1 MNLLVINTRHAQAFS
16 IIKALRPHARNI
28 VVTIYGRN
36 RLIARLSHA
45 ANSRMVDKW
54 HYVPSPLDD
63 WHKGHL
69 SPENTP
75 REEAYIRALLD
86 VCETEQI
93 DTLFP
98 SYDPH
103 VYVCAKNKTR
113 FESKG
118 VLVVAPDYESVV
130 TPLDKYRM
138 VLAAPR
144 GGVSPSQDLSCH

>member
-1 MNLLVINTRHAQAFS
+1 
-16 IIKALRPHARNI
+16 
-28 VVTIYGRN
+28 
-36 RLIARLSHA
+36 
-45 ANSRMVDKW
+45 MVDKR

-63 WHKGHL
+63 WQKGHL

-113 FESKG
+113 FEDRG

-138 VLAAPR
+138 VLAAHEAGFPHPKTYLATEDADLVEIADDLGFPIMVRPR
-144 GGVSPSQDLSCH
+144 ATSGDRQDEGRRSRLRSTDVAGIHSG